1 MGSGSF
7 LKVLLSNIDVLA
19 GYCFFSSPL
28 IWFLVSPWTD
38 LFRVVGR
45 NGVPWLPER
54 SVFIRSVEMAE
65 GKRARIVAWFLG
77 SRP

>member
-38 LFRVVGR
+38 LVSCCR
-45 NGVPWLPER
+45 
-54 SVFIRSVEMAE
+54 
-65 GKRARIVAWFLG
+65 
-77 SRP
+77 